1 MVDGQPSVMVKIT
14 QGSAMWL
21 AWTLIVSS
29 RIVSVGD
36 GGIGDSMIKPMCWE
50 FYSTGGLGRLY
61 YWSI

>member
-1 MVDGQPSVMVKIT
+1 MTVVDLDSEFEDSV
-14 QGSAMWL
+14 G
-21 AWTLIVSS
+21 
-29 RIVSVGD
+29 GD